1 MGRGPR
7 APSYLTPTMRLCG
20 RVCPTNGPAW
30 GILAARFILA
40 GRRGGPFL
48 RLMFTSFTGALFL
61 TAIYLDHPCFA
72 GWHAHA
78 KGSRVLLW
86 RVYSNVPPCPALGT
100 ICSVKRTQHI
110 PKRLVQVERATRA
123 NTCTRA
129 VCRAKTQRE
138 NTQVSLRL
146 HLFST
151 PRHNPHPRLFSH
163 IVCIHGTTVGSTAR
177 GLLPGYSPTAPRPN
191 PSDIGGR

>member
-1 MGRGPR
+1 MKGMAFIRKYDPYIFSTFFGGMGRGPR

-30 GILAARFILA
+30 GILALRFMLA

-48 RLMFTSFTGALFL
+48 RLIITSLTRALFL
-61 TAIYLDHPCFA
+61 TAIYLHHPCFA

-86 RVYSNVPPCPALGT
+86 RVYSNVAACPVLGT

-110 PKRLVQVERATRA
+110 PKRLAQWREQHGRIPARAQFA
-123 NTCTRA
+123 
-129 VCRAKTQRE
+129 E
-138 NTQVSLRL
+138 
-146 HLFST
+146 
-151 PRHNPHPRLFSH
+151 
-163 IVCIHGTTVGSTAR
+163 
-177 GLLPGYSPTAPRPN
+177 
-191 PSDIGGR
+191 